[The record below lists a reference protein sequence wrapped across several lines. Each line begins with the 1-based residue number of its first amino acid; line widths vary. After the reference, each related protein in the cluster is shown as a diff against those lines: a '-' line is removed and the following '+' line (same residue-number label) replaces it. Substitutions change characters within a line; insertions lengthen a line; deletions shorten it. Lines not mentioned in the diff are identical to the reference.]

1 MRKPADM
8 FDRDREWELLGRF
21 VEDERQGASLGVVS
35 GRRRQGKS
43 FLLEAVCEEAGGF
56 CFSAQEATEAE
67 SLSLMGAAL
76 TRFLDPVVPFT
87 PGTWEQVV
95 DVLLRMG
102 RERNVPIVLDEFPYL
117 ARVSPSLPSI
127 IQGAYAPRRRERSAS
142 RTRLLLC
149 GSAMSFMGGLLSG
162 NAPLRGRASLDMTVD
177 TLDYRLA
184 AEFWGLRDSRLAFLV
199 YAVAGGTPAYRTE
212 MIRYDAP
219 RDQADFD
226 DWVVR
231 AILSPGSP
239 MFMEARHQLAEEPD
253 LRDPALY
260 HSVLAAIAEGNTMR
274 GAIANHI
281 GRKTNDLGHPLNV
294 LEDAGLIRRES
305 DAFQANRS
313 HFQISEP
320 LLSFYHVM
328 MRPSWPQLTR
338 AVGTDRIWKRER
350 QRFAANILGPRFE
363 ELCREWVL
371 RFAGDRFGGWPAQVS
386 PGIVNDP
393 QLKKTQQ
400 VDVAVV
406 GHAEKGQPPLLALGE
421 AKWNEVM
428 SIAHLERLIRVRD
441 LVAGLKKYDTT
452 RTRLVCFSGAGFTPT
467 LSAAAANGK
476 VDLIGLN
483 DLYAANG

>member
-56 CFSAQEATEAE
+56 YFSAQEATEAE

-162 NAPLRGRASLDMTVD
+162 NAPLRGRASLDMTVH

-239 MFMEARHQLAEEPD
+239 MFMEARYLLAEEPD

-393 QLKKTQQ
+393 QLKKMQQ
-400 VDVAVV
+400 VDVAAV

-452 RTRLVCFSGAGFTPT
+452 RTRLVCFWGAGFTPS

>member
-1 MRKPADM
+1 MEQATAELIGAGLRNPEVQGLR
-8 FDRDREWELLGRF
+8 FDLWAHDLIESARNRVLSDVAWNNGTWQGPWWLLHGL
-21 VEDERQGASLGVVS
+21 ASIGSYGLGGYAAQLVAEAA
-35 GRRRQGKS
+35 KS
-43 FLLEAVCEEAGGF
+43 LPRAAL
-56 CFSAQEATEAE
+56 AQE
-67 SLSLMGAAL
+67 
-76 TRFLDPVVPFT
+76 P
-87 PGTWEQVV
+87 
-95 DVLLRMG
+95 
-102 RERNVPIVLDEFPYL
+102 
-117 ARVSPSLPSI
+117 
-127 IQGAYAPRRRERSAS
+127 
-142 RTRLLLC
+142 
-149 GSAMSFMGGLLSG
+149 GGLLSG
-162 NAPLRGRASLDMTVD
+162 NAPLRGRASLDMTVH

-184 AEFWGLRDSRLAFLV
+184 AEFWGLRDPRLAFLV

-226 DWVVR
+226 DWVAR

-239 MFMEARHQLAEEPD
+239 MFMEARYLLAEEPG

-294 LEDAGLIRRES
+294 LEDSGLIRRES

-328 MRPSWPQLTR
+328 MRPFWPQLTR
-338 AVGTDRIWKRER
+338 AVGTERVWKRER
-350 QRFAANILGPRFE
+350 QRFSANILGPRFE

-393 QLKKTQQ
+393 KLKKTQQ
-400 VDVAVV
+400 VDVAVA

-428 SIAHLERLIRVRD
+428 SITHLERLIRVRN
-441 LVAGLKKYDTT
+441 LVAGLEKYDTT
-452 RTRLVCFSGAGFTPT
+452 RTRLVCFSGAGFTPS